1 MQKMMFLGAETPK
14 FSACGE
20 PKRAIFPYKNLIL
33 PLKTPKIFRL
43 RRAQTGPDR
52 IWGSY
57 YFEFLNKSRIGGLII
72 LSFQNN
78 LEFGGLIILRKSWS
92 KIPIFFRARFARPIY
107 KAKSQKFPGAL
118 RAPIIQA

>member
-1 MQKMMFLGAETPK
+1 MQKMMFLSAETPK

-78 LEFGGLIILRKSWS
+78 LGFGGLIEGGGVLLLIGL
-92 KIPIFFRARFARPIY
+92 
-107 KAKSQKFPGAL
+107 
-118 RAPIIQA
+118 

>member
-1 MQKMMFLGAETPK
+1 MRAKRARKKNAPLGAQTMQKMMFLSAETPK

-78 LEFGGLIILRKSWS
+78 LGFGGLIEGGGFIINRTVV
-92 KIPIFFRARFARPIY
+92 
-107 KAKSQKFPGAL
+107 KFH
-118 RAPIIQA
+118 